1 MRKIVYYLTFAA
13 LIVAQG
19 VNAQQS
25 KTITVKGKVKFP
37 PNQEHQEKFPF
48 VLKDKGGADAEV
60 LQKINLKEDGTYEIK
75 IPIEKPRLYSLD
87 VFGWDRITFWGG
99 SDDLKIN
106 FRGED
111 TAKIKIKNPPYVFIE
126 SEGKENQLINML
138 NWENYQNYQN
148 VIAIG
153 KLQYQAMQNKD
164 SVMNAKL
171 MEMMNEQYA
180 NMSVRIKRY
189 VETFKNDPQVVYAL
203 RMVSPKRDQDFI
215 MEHVDPL
222 IEKYPWLAEAKE
234 IKENVNKELAAA
246 KKSDIGSKF
255 IDIKQETPEGE
266 ELSLYDVLKGKK
278 YVLVDYWAS
287 WCGPCRSENPK
298 IVEVYNKYK
307 DQGFDVYAVSLDD
320 KKERWLQAIEADKLP
335 WHQVSDLKG
344 WKNEASQYYNITA
357 IPSNFLIDEEGKI
370 VAKNLRGDALEKEL
384 DKLYSGKKTGGMMMM
399 SPM

>member
-13 LIVAQG
+13 LIVAQS
-19 VNAQQS
+19 VYAQQT
-25 KTITVKGKVKFP
+25 KTITVQGKVNFP
-37 PNQEHQEKFPF
+37 PDKDHQEKFPF
-48 VLKDKGGADAEV
+48 VLKDKGGAEAEV
-60 LQKINLKEDGTYEIK
+60 LQKIDLKEDGTYEIK

-111 TAKIKIKNPPYVFIE
+111 TAKVKIKNPPYVFIE

-153 KLQYQAMQNKD
+153 KLQYQASQNKD
-164 SVMNAKL
+164 SVMTAQL
-171 MEMMNEQYA
+171 MDMMNEQYA
-180 NMSVRIKRY
+180 NMGTRIKRY

-203 RMVSPKRDQDFI
+203 SMVSPKRDQDFI
-215 MEHVDPL
+215 MEHVNPL
-222 IEKYPWLAEAKE
+222 IEKYPWLAEAKD
-234 IKENVNKELAAA
+234 IKENVNKELMAA
-246 KKSDIGSKF
+246 KKTEIGAKF
-255 IDIKQETPEGE
+255 IDINQETPDGDKV
-266 ELSLYDVLKGKK
+266 SLFEVLKGKK

-287 WCGPCRSENPK
+287 WCGPCRAENPK
-298 IVEVYNKYK
+298 ILEVYNEYK

-320 KKERWLQAIEADKLP
+320 KKERWIQAIEADNLP

-357 IPSNFLIDEEGKI
+357 IPSNFLLDEEGKI
-370 VAKNLRGDALEKEL
+370 VAKNLRGDSLEKEL
-384 DKLYSGKKTGGMMMM
+384 KKLYEENSSKSMIKMT
-399 SPM
+399 PM